1 MRRWRACGRTIESEH
16 FVRVAAEF
24 YGTIARFL
32 EQFPRSGSHCPARML
47 SPACTAATHD
57 VSAADAECSCT
68 ILRIHSGGSRRGI
81 YPDDFHFEFF
91 DSRWHV
97 SIKSRTA
104 RLPCHHACLVH
115 VLTVVIAAPT
125 GADYRISTT
134 AHGVYEHGVRDAAQD
149 GGCAACAAF
158 GGGARRSARET
169 FSSSSQ
175 VRMPL
180 LRAHGPHHPDPLPS
194 PRPPAARETRPV
206 LPPYVTALA
215 CS

>member
-47 SPACTAATHD
+47 SPACTATTHD

-104 RLPCHHACLVH
+104 RLPCHNACPVH
-115 VLTVVIAAPT
+115 VPSLT
-125 GADYRISTT
+125 
-134 AHGVYEHGVRDAAQD
+134 
-149 GGCAACAAF
+149 
-158 GGGARRSARET
+158 
-169 FSSSSQ
+169 
-175 VRMPL
+175 
-180 LRAHGPHHPDPLPS
+180 RAHTHYLACTSRSCTEHWW
-194 PRPPAARETRPV
+194 RPPADASASTSTASGSHYRSTTRAAALLPV
-206 LPPYVTALA
+206 HPHPHPHRRRHTAQRGWRQRGRR
-215 CS
+215 SGRPRRRRRQERRGDGGG